1 MVFAERVFR
10 CGWWII
16 VSVPQV
22 GYFGL
27 AWAGM
32 IGAATYDNLAYIA
45 IGIGIV
51 VGIST
56 LLIRINTIVKTGAKG
71 VVHEMQA
78 TGELPTT
85 LERREIRQ
93 ALESLDQKLD
103 RLLENG

>member
-1 MVFAERVFR
+1 MT
-10 CGWWII
+10 
-16 VSVPQV
+16 VPQV

-32 IGAATYDNLAYIA
+32 IGAVTYDNLALIA
-45 IGIGIV
+45 VGIGIV

-85 LERREIRQ
+85 LERKEIRD
-93 ALESLDQKLD
+93 LLKSLDERMDK
-103 RLLENG
+103 LLEGD